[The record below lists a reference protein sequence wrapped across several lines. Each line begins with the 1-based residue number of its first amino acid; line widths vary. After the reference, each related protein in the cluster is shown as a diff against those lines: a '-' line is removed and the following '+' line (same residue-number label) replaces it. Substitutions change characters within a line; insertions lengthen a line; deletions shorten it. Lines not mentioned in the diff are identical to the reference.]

1 MRLKIEHTTTY
12 RYDAPIRFGLQELRM
27 TPKSRAGQTVLRW
40 NVRVSG
46 GVVEAR
52 FDDQHNNQVILIGIQ
67 ENVDAISIHCEG
79 EVETTDA
86 AGVVGTHG
94 GFAPLWYFE
103 RSTPLTK
110 PGDALRALAASVGGI
125 GDHATDIARLH
136 ALSDKLGE
144 SVAYEV
150 GASDA
155 LDTAEAALV
164 AGKGVCQD
172 HAHIFC
178 AAARAMGI
186 PARYV
191 SGHLFRR
198 DGAEQ
203 QEASHAWAEACL
215 PSIGWVGFD
224 PANGISP
231 DDAYVRV
238 AIGLDYRDAAPIAGR
253 RVGGGEESLSVDVR
267 VTQAQSQSQN

>member
-1 MRLKIEHTTTY
+1 MRLHVDHRTDYVFSEPQRRLVQLLRVTPVNFAAQHVIDWHIDVDC
-12 RYDAPIRFGLQELRM
+12 DARLRNHRDGFGNQVTMLYIDGPI
-27 TPKSRAGQTVLRW
+27 S
-40 NVRVSG
+40 NVALRVSG
-46 GVVEAR
+46 EVLTDDRSGMIEDASERLPAQAFLRSTELSRADEAIRKFAKDIAKAKKDPLERMHLLMARLLERIHFEPTLDAVER
-52 FDDQHNNQVILIGIQ
+52 
-67 ENVDAISIHCEG
+67 
-79 EVETTDA
+79 DA
-86 AGVVGTHG
+86 ATA
-94 GFAPLWYFE
+94 F
-103 RSTPLTK
+103 
-110 PGDALRALAASVGGI
+110 
-125 GDHATDIARLH
+125 
-136 ALSDKLGE
+136 
-144 SVAYEV
+144 
-150 GASDA
+150 GASQ
-155 LDTAEAALV
+155 
-164 AGKGVCQD
+164 GVCQD

-253 RVGGGEESLSVDVR
+253 RVGGGDESLSVDVR